1 MPIVRVEQSL
11 ALIALILGIVGGVL
25 LASGSIKIAL
35 DLLEGNIVLESKTL
49 LTTGL
54 GIAAIIAS
62 VVIWTGRFVAGGAAN
77 IILGTLIVFYGE
89 VQQGLIILISG
100 ILGIVAPKIRD

>member
-1 MPIVRVEQSL
+1 LRVEQSL
-11 ALIALILGIVGGVL
+11 ALLALILGIIGGVL
-25 LASGSIKIAL
+25 LASGSITIVL
-35 DLLEGNIVLESKTL
+35 DLLEGKIVLESKTL

-77 IILGTLIVFYGE
+77 IILGTLVIFYGE
-89 VQQGLIILISG
+89 VQQGLVILVSG

>member
-1 MPIVRVEQSL
+1 LRVEQSL
-11 ALIALILGIVGGVL
+11 ALLALILGIIGGVL
-25 LASGSIKIAL
+25 LASGSITIVL
-35 DLLEGNIVLESKTL
+35 DLLEGKIVLESKTL

-77 IILGTLIVFYGE
+77 IILGILVIFYGE
-89 VQQGLIILISG
+89 VQLGLVILVSG

>member
-1 MPIVRVEQSL
+1 MRVEQSL
-11 ALIALILGIVGGVL
+11 ALLALILGIIGGVL
-25 LASGSIKIAL
+25 LASGSITIVL
-35 DLLEGNIVLESKTL
+35 DLLEGKIVLESKTL

-77 IILGTLIVFYGE
+77 IILGTLVIFYGE
-89 VQQGLIILISG
+89 VQQGLVILVSG

>member
-1 MPIVRVEQSL
+1 LRVEQSL
-11 ALIALILGIVGGVL
+11 ALLALILGIIGGVL
-25 LASGSIKIAL
+25 LASGSITIVL
-35 DLLEGNIVLESKTL
+35 DLLEGKIVLESKTL
-49 LTTGL
+49 LSTGL

-77 IILGTLIVFYGE
+77 IILGTLIIFYGE
-89 VQQGLIILISG
+89 VQQGLVILVSG

>member
-1 MPIVRVEQSL
+1 MRVEQSL
-11 ALIALILGIVGGVL
+11 ALLALILGIIGGVL
-25 LASGSIKIAL
+25 LASGSITIVL
-35 DLLEGNIVLESKTL
+35 DLLEGKIVLEPKTL
-49 LTTGL
+49 LSTGL

-77 IILGTLIVFYGE
+77 IILGTLVIFYGE
-89 VQQGLIILISG
+89 VQQGVVILVSG